1 MRSPWV
7 FAGALCVL
15 ACSSGCVGS
24 TVESGHLGLY
34 FDPAKGLQHDTVKPG
49 YHRTGN
55 IFHSGHIED
64 FDITYSTR
72 KEDINTVSQEGL
84 ALEMKLA
91 IIYRPIASELYEL
104 DSEIGMNYYDEVI
117 GPEFKSAA
125 RGVLAHHLYGELLSK
140 NSKIEDEIEDAVRE
154 RIRGKHIEISSITM
168 EEINYAPE
176 IAAAVRAKLVSEQEA
191 ARQKVQ
197 IENDSLKKKLELE
210 HSSEQAKME
219 AEQALRDKQNEK
231 VMAEAQAQIDKLKAA
246 SDAET
251 KITHAKAEAQE
262 ITLLAKA
269 HAAERKADSGAIT
282 PLMVAMH
289 AYDAL
294 GQLGGQGT
302 QIMLG
307 DWSRTPRFLFP
318 GGGVNGMGVGAGNP
332 YVAGVGGAASGAG
345 EPRRR
350 GETRARGRRATS
362 NGGAPVER
370 QDARSLGMCTLG
382 SAGSFNCASS
392 SPWRVR
398 A

>member
-7 FAGALCVL
+7 FAGALCAL
-15 ACSSGCVGS
+15 TCSSGCVGS
-24 TVESGHLGLY
+24 TVGSGHLGLF
-34 FDPAKGLQHDTVKPG
+34 FDPARGLQHETMKPG

-55 IFHSGHIED
+55 IFHSGHLED
-64 FDITYSTR
+64 FDVTYSTR

-84 ALEMKLA
+84 ALDLKLA

-104 DSEIGMNYYDEVI
+104 DSEIGMNYYDEVL
-117 GPEFKSAA
+117 GPEFKSAS
-125 RGVLAHHLYGELLSK
+125 RGVLAHHAYGELLSK

-154 RIRGKHIEISSITM
+154 RIRGKHIEVSSITM

-197 IENDSLKKKLELE
+197 LENDALKKKLELE
-210 HSSEQAKME
+210 HSAEQAKIE

-231 VMAEAQAQIDKLKAA
+231 TMAIAQAEIDKLKA
-246 SDAET
+246 SSEAEN

-262 ITLLAKA
+262 IALLAKA
-269 HAAERKADSGAIT
+269 HAAERRADANAIT

-294 GQLGGQGT
+294 GQLGGTGT

-307 DWSRTPRFLFP
+307 DWSRTPKFLFP
-318 GGGVNGMGVGAGNP
+318 GGGVGGMGIGGMNP
-332 YVAGVGGAASGAG
+332 YVAGVAPPAGPAA
-345 EPRRR
+345 
-350 GETRARGRRATS
+350 AR
-362 NGGAPVER
+362 
-370 QDARSLGMCTLG
+370 
-382 SAGSFNCASS
+382 
-392 SPWRVR
+392 
-398 A
+398 

>member
-1 MRSPWV
+1 MRSPWL

-15 ACSSGCVGS
+15 AFSSGCVGS
-24 TVESGHLGLY
+24 TVDSGHLGLY
-34 FDPAKGLQHDTVKPG
+34 FDPAKGLQHDTMKPG

-55 IFHSGHIED
+55 IFHSGHLED
-64 FDITYSTR
+64 FDVTYSTR
-72 KEDINTVSQEGL
+72 KEELNTASQEGL
-84 ALEMKLA
+84 ALNMKLA

-104 DSEIGMNYYDEVI
+104 DSEIGTNYYDEVI

-125 RGVLAHHLYGELLSK
+125 RGVLAHHPYGELLSK

-168 EEINYAPE
+168 EEISYAPE

-197 IENDSLKKKLELE
+197 IENDALKKKLELE
-210 HSSEQAKME
+210 HSSEQAKIE
-219 AEQALRDKQNEK
+219 AEQALRAKENEK
-231 VMAEAQAQIDKLKAA
+231 TMAVEQAEIDKLKAT

-251 KITHAKAEAQE
+251 KLVRAKAEAQE
-262 ITLLAKA
+262 LTLLAKA
-269 HAAERKADSGAIT
+269 HAVEKKSDAQAIT

-307 DWSRTPRFLFP
+307 DFSRTPRFLFP
-318 GGGVNGMGVGAGNP
+318 AGGFGAAGNP
-332 YVAGVGGAASGAG
+332 YAPAGAV
-345 EPRRR
+345 
-350 GETRARGRRATS
+350 
-362 NGGAPVER
+362 
-370 QDARSLGMCTLG
+370 
-382 SAGSFNCASS
+382 SAGPAA
-392 SPWRVR
+392 VR
-398 A
+398 

>member
-7 FAGALCVL
+7 FACGAVCALPVL
-15 ACSSGCVGS
+15 SGCVGS

-34 FDPAKGLQHDTVKPG
+34 FDPSKGLQHETVKPG
-49 YHRTGN
+49 YHRTGS

-72 KEDINTVSQEGL
+72 KEEISTASQEGL
-84 ALEMKLA
+84 ALNMKLA
-91 IIYRPIASELYEL
+91 VIYRPIASELYEL

-125 RGVLAHHLYGELLSK
+125 RGVLAHHPYGELLSK

-168 EEINYAPE
+168 EEISYAPE

-197 IENDSLKKKLELE
+197 IENDALKKKLELE
-210 HSSEQAKME
+210 HNAEQAKLE
-219 AEQALRDKQNEK
+219 AEQAIREKQNEK
-231 VMAEAQAQIDKLKAA
+231 TMAQAQAEIDKLKVA
-246 SDAET
+246 SEAEN
-251 KITHAKAEAQE
+251 KITRAKAEAQE

-269 HAAERKADSGAIT
+269 HAAEKKAEASAVT

-294 GQLGGQGT
+294 GQLGGSGT

-307 DWSRTPRFLFP
+307 DWSHTPRFLFP
-318 GGGVNGMGVGAGNP
+318 AAGIGGMGIGGNP
-332 YVAGVGGAASGAG
+332 YGGGAVAPPGPSAS
-345 EPRRR
+345 R
-350 GETRARGRRATS
+350 
-362 NGGAPVER
+362 
-370 QDARSLGMCTLG
+370 
-382 SAGSFNCASS
+382 
-392 SPWRVR
+392 
-398 A
+398 